1 MSGSTRSFSKNSAF
15 KCNRKLS
22 SPGIIHSVIP
32 GTVHYAFVMSVIA
45 SVHGVVPDHRYAQAT
60 ITEEF
65 SRLVSPNGAQLGAIE
80 RIHQATGVQYRNLS
94 LPLASYQELSGF
106 GSTNSEFIRVGMQL
120 GAQAIEGALKK
131 AGVEAAEVDLI
142 ISTSVTGIAVPAIDS
157 RLIPQ
162 LNFRSDIKRLPS
174 FGLGCIA
181 GATGIARVHDYLLG
195 DPDGVAILLS
205 IELCSLTV
213 QRDDLSM
220 ANIVASGLF
229 GDGAAAVVMM
239 GQRRAQSMVR
249 NGPRVLASKSRIYEA
264 SEDAIGWDIKETGF
278 HIVLSAEVPK
288 MIQTQINADVTDF
301 LASHNLKKSDIAHWI
316 CHPGGPKVI
325 SAVANALDL
334 SDAQLT
340 LTWQSLATKGNLSS
354 ASILH
359 LLQDILYGWKDAPP
373 AVDSYGLLISMGP
386 GFATEFVLVRW

>member
-1 MSGSTRSFSKNSAF
+1 
-15 KCNRKLS
+15 
-22 SPGIIHSVIP
+22 
-32 GTVHYAFVMSVIA
+32 MSVIA
-45 SVHGVVPDHRYAQAT
+45 SVHGVVPAHRYPQAT
-60 ITEEF
+60 ITAEF
-65 SRLVSPNGAQLGAIE
+65 SKLVSPTGSQRGVIE

-94 LPLASYQELSGF
+94 LPLASYQELLGF
-106 GSTNSEFIRVGMQL
+106 GSTNDEFIRVGMEL
-120 GAQAIEGALKK
+120 GQQAIAGALKK
-131 AGVEAAEVDLI
+131 ADIKATEVDLI

-157 RLIPQ
+157 RLIRQ
-162 LNFRSDIKRLPS
+162 LNFRPDIKRLPS

-229 GDGAAAVVMM
+229 GDGAAAVVML
-239 GQRRAQSMVR
+239 GEDRALAMDLAT
-249 NGPRVLASKSRIYEA
+249 PRVLASRSRIYEA

-288 MIQTQINADVTDF
+288 MIQSQVDADVIEF
-301 LASHNLKKSDIAHWI
+301 LASNNLKKSEITHWI

-325 SAVANALDL
+325 SAVADALDL
-334 SDAQLT
+334 SQEQVAI
-340 LTWQSLATKGNLSS
+340 TWHSLASKGNLSS

-359 LLQDILYGWKDAPP
+359 LLQDVLYGWKDSPP
-373 AVDSYGLLISMGP
+373 AEGSYGLLISMGP
-386 GFATEFVLVRW
+386 GFATELVLLRW